1 MPALKRKFATATPF
15 WTVMTARRPRYA
27 AHVDGRQRRFLL
39 MLTLLSLACVSLQ
52 AVTGITDLVLYL
64 TPLFLIA
71 ALLLSGHYVAEERIV
86 AAWRGRRAPRVRALT
101 VRPPR
106 RRELPLASLLA
117 RSPRSLRGPPALL
130 A

>member
-1 MPALKRKFATATPF
+1 MDR
-15 WTVMTARRPRYA
+15 
-27 AHVDGRQRRFLL
+27 HRRFLG
-39 MLTLLSLACVSLQ
+39 MLTALSLMCVVLQ
-52 AVTGITDLVLYL
+52 AFLGIPELVLYL

-86 AAWRGRRAPRVRALT
+86 AAWRGRREAFSRRATASRPRL
-101 VRPPR
+101 

-130 A
+130 AVPA

>member
-1 MPALKRKFATATPF
+1 MDA
-15 WTVMTARRPRYA
+15 
-27 AHVDGRQRRFLL
+27 RQRRFLVL
-39 MLTLLSLACVSLQ
+39 LTMLSLVCVAAQ
-52 AVTGITDLVLYL
+52 AVTGVSELALFL

-71 ALLLSGHYVAEERIV
+71 ALLLSGHYVAEDRIV
-86 AAWRGRRAPRVRALT
+86 AGWRGQRSTRTRRRAA
-101 VRPPR
+101 RPHL